1 MSELRVDF
9 RGELLGHLVGD
20 SQAFDFVV
28 DTAAVRRYGLD
39 SLALSAAIPL
49 LPRAPRRAR
58 ALRQNFFTE
67 LLPEGRARTVLAD
80 LARLDESDGFGLLRV
95 YGRDVAGALQI
106 WDESDPTEPRSPV
119 ALPVDE
125 VAVEQMLQEVSRA
138 PLGNLR
144 STGKTS
150 LAGVQSKIVLV
161 RTDAGWARAVDG
173 YPSTHI
179 VKPIVGDLPTMIFD
193 EEYGSRFAR
202 ALGLADFESHLARF
216 GNTAALV
223 IERYDRSPFASDGRL
238 HQEDFSQVLGL
249 HGNQKYEE
257 LGGRRLRDVAAFLKS
272 DDLLKLLRMTVLSAA
287 IGNLDMHAKNI
298 SLLHLEDGR
307 VRLAPMYDVV
317 PFVHQAGDGRM
328 AFAIDGELDQ
338 RLLTRAHL
346 VSEGESWGIRD
357 GETVV
362 NETLDTVLELAISER
377 PEVAAHHNLQYDVQR
392 FTGNLIAGR
401 ETANDGD
408 GAFVAHP
415 DGGQANGAWA
425 QPRHPLPSAEG
436 SSL

>member
-1 MSELRVDF
+1 MSDLRVDF
-9 RGELLGHLVGD
+9 HGELLGHLIGD
-20 SQAFDFVV
+20 AQEFDFVV

-39 SLALSAAIPL
+39 SLVLSAAIPL
-49 LPRAPRRAR
+49 LPRAPRRGR

-80 LARLDESDGFGLLRV
+80 MGRLDGNDSFGLLRV

-106 WDESDPTEPRSPV
+106 WDETDPTEPRPPS
-119 ALPVDE
+119 AQAIDDIG
-125 VAVEQMLQEVSRA
+125 VEQMLLDVSRA

-144 STGKTS
+144 LTGKTS
-150 LAGVQSKIVLV
+150 LAGVQAKIVLA
-161 RTDAGWARAVDG
+161 RTPSGWARAVDG

-202 ALGLADFESHLARF
+202 ALGLAEFDSYLTRF
-216 GNTAALV
+216 GNSAALV
-223 IERYDRSPFASDGRL
+223 IERYDRSAATSDGRV

-249 HGNQKYEE
+249 HGNQKYEDY
-257 LGGRRLRDVAAFLKS
+257 GGKGLRDVAAFL
-272 DDLLKLLRMTVLSAA
+272 DVGDQVKLLRMTVLSTA

-298 SLLHLEDGR
+298 SLLHPEDGT
-307 VRLAPMYDVV
+307 VHLAPMYDVV
-317 PFVHQAGDGRM
+317 PLVHQVNDGRM
-328 AFAIDGELDQ
+328 AFAIGGEMDH

-346 VSEGESWGIRD
+346 VSEGEAWGMRD
-357 GETVV
+357 AEAVI
-362 NETLDTVLELAISER
+362 NETLDTVFEVAMSER
-377 PEVAAHHNLQYDVQR
+377 PDVAAHPNLQYDVQR
-392 FTGNLIAGR
+392 FTKNLIASR

-408 GAFVAHP
+408 GTFVERP
-415 DGGQANGAWA
+415 DGGPANGGWA
-425 QPRHPLPSAEG
+425 QPRHPLPNSEG